1 MTRYQLLVSPTFHP
15 IVLAPNL
22 EAAIAARPKR
32 DRESLTQ
39 ALPTTNEI
47 SL

>member
-1 MTRYQLLVSPTFHP
+1 MTRYQLLIRPNFRP

-22 EAAIAARPKR
+22 EAAIAALPKR

-39 ALPTTNEI
+39 VRTTNA
-47 SL
+47 SNR

>member
-15 IVLAPNL
+15 TILAPSL
-22 EAAIAARPKR
+22 EAEIAALPKR

-39 ALPTTNEI
+39 VRTTNA
-47 SL
+47 SNR